1 MTMCNSSLGVWKN
14 TLSICLFVC
23 LFVFLF
29 KKKKIVCL
37 FVFFVLKIKIQNK
50 NKNCARLLF
59 EHDYIVTVV
68 FMSLVYL
75 IC

>member
-1 MTMCNSSLGVWKN
+1 MEKHFVY
-14 TLSICLFVC
+14 LFVC
-23 LFVFLF
+23 LFICVFVQ
-29 KKKKIVCL
+29 KKKIVCL